1 MPGGPA
7 QLLQAM
13 SPECGGVGS
22 WEELEGDVPS
32 LLGEC
37 VECWELQGRPSLCP
51 AGCWRGVRRQ
61 QLSVGTDL
69 GWG

>member
-1 MPGGPA
+1 MPAGPA

-37 VECWELQGRPSLCP
+37 VECW
-51 AGCWRGVRRQ
+51 
-61 QLSVGTDL
+61 
-69 GWG
+69 